1 MNEISLNL
9 SKNEAIVLLA
19 KIEADLKNYF
29 TGERYKEILSE
40 NNDDNTFMFVV
51 AKLVLESITDKLKQ
65 ELNKKESNNE
75 HSRKIYC

>member
-19 KIEADLKNYF
+19 KIKADLKNYF

-51 AKLVLESITDKLKQ
+51 AKLVFESITDKLKQ
-65 ELNKKESNNE
+65 ELNKKES
-75 HSRKIYC
+75 SR